1 MVFSLSAE
9 SYIMRSIACNLLEYS
24 ILIYTAQSRK
34 LEKCITFIKIQNS
47 WGGVQFNIII
57 PPNIFC
63 IELVNISSENTSYFM
78 LEDSIWLQLIYFST
92 TIAFWFV
99 KYLFSNLWGHSK
111 LTTSECWRIMKLWK
125 WYYSI
130 ASITFDCFTT
140 DEPNWLK
147 TFLWNHVVPGLFSK
161 MALETK
167 LKHSLLKITPWKLHL
182 TLCTYS

>member
-1 MVFSLSAE
+1 MNLSAGGWLYLQWETTEAKLQKWNLVQSILIVVKSCLVFSLPAE
-9 SYIMRSIACNLLEYS
+9 SYIMRSIGCNLLEYS

-78 LEDSIWLQLIYFST
+78 LEDSLWLQLIYFST
-92 TIAFWFV
+92 AIAFWFV

-111 LTTSECWRIMKLWK
+111 LTTSEC
-125 WYYSI
+125 
-130 ASITFDCFTT
+130 
-140 DEPNWLK
+140 
-147 TFLWNHVVPGLFSK
+147 
-161 MALETK
+161 
-167 LKHSLLKITPWKLHL
+167 
-182 TLCTYS
+182 

>member
-1 MVFSLSAE
+1 MNFSSVNLIVVKSCLVFSLSAE

-63 IELVNISSENTSYFM
+63 IELVNISSGKTSYFM
-78 LEDSIWLQLIYFST
+78 LEDSLWLQLIYFST

-99 KYLFSNLWGHSK
+99 KYLFPNLLEHSK
-111 LTTSECWRIMKLWK
+111 LKNLFCVVFMDKSVIMEIVLQ
-125 WYYSI
+125 YCI
-130 ASITFDCFTT
+130 
-140 DEPNWLK
+140 N
-147 TFLWNHVVPGLFSK
+147 
-161 MALETK
+161 
-167 LKHSLLKITPWKLHL
+167 
-182 TLCTYS
+182 

>member
-1 MVFSLSAE
+1 
-9 SYIMRSIACNLLEYS
+9 MRSIACNLLEYS

-78 LEDSIWLQLIYFST
+78 LEDSLWLQLIYFST
-92 TIAFWFV
+92 AIAFWFV

-111 LTTSECWRIMKLWK
+111 LTTWVLKNHEIMEMVLQHCIDYFW
-125 WYYSI
+125 
-130 ASITFDCFTT
+130 FFC
-140 DEPNWLK
+140 NW
-147 TFLWNHVVPGLFSK
+147 W
-161 MALETK
+161 TK
-167 LKHSLLKITPWKLHL
+167 LVKNFFVKSCGARTIF
-182 TLCTYS
+182 